1 MVEPSCLRNKIG
13 APPHRNTLVFFSQSY
28 KLLCFFLS
36 RDIYRRLELLALL
49 GRLAMLRQQSASKV
63 RFLCELRTTRVRMKT
78 FVAEM
83 GVPLLPVPG
92 PNVIPVIT

>member
-1 MVEPSCLRNKIG
+1 
-13 APPHRNTLVFFSQSY
+13 
-28 KLLCFFLS
+28 
-36 RDIYRRLELLALL
+36 
-49 GRLAMLRQQSASKV
+49 MLRQQSASKV